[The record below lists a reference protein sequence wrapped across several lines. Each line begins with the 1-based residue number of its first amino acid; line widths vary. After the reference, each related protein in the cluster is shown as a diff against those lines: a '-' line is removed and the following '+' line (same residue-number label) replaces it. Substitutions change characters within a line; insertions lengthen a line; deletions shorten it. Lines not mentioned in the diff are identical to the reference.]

1 MKECCSDCQVVPCA
15 FDLLHDDVISGDPE
29 KQVLGEKEEGVSGL
43 PAAQGLPH
51 TVRLKLQRTSYKS
64 GQSKHKTDPLKCN
77 QGIAKHAQL
86 TWRMPEDA
94 TNFVQ

>member
-1 MKECCSDCQVVPCA
+1 MKECCSVCQVVPCA

-51 TVRLKLQRTSYKS
+51 TVRLKLQRTSYRS
-64 GQSKHKTDPLKCN
+64 GQSKHK
-77 QGIAKHAQL
+77 L
-86 TWRMPEDA
+86 TNFYMQSGDRQACPANVEDA
-94 TNFVQ
+94 